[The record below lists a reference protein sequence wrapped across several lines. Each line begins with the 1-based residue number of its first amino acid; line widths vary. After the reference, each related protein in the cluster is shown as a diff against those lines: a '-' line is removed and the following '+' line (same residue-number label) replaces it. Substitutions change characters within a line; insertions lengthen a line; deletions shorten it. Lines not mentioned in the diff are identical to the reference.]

1 MFIFKVKELES
12 QLMIERKL
20 ARQHVDSKIAEQ
32 HQMKH
37 QEEQNNALMRPALAN
52 RPLGSQKN
60 FNDPVSGGWFKD
72 QVNSARPLMENNSLK
87 PSIPFCT
94 MESSIKYIDHGEKEN
109 NPEMAER
116 VLLPKRTG
124 RASIC
129 TMTPRVPLATA
140 SRRNSLIP
148 LPSIPSLTQLP
159 SPLLPKLTNQAD
171 QKDINNGESETNCLP
186 AQAYCESPKEVRSGV
201 KKIGSILRRS
211 LHKKVQVKSPLQQ
224 HMMRKVGV
232 NVGMEK
238 VRVSIGSRGRLL
250 AQRVQV
256 GSGRRGGGKEIQQK
270 NSHKEKER
278 GWI

>member
-1 MFIFKVKELES
+1 
-12 QLMIERKL
+12 MIERKL

-37 QEEQNNALMRPALAN
+37 QEEQSNALMRPALAN
-52 RPLGSQKN
+52 RPLGSLKN
-60 FNDPVSGGWFKD
+60 FNDPANGAWCKD
-72 QVNSARPLMENNSLK
+72 QPNPARPLMENNNILK
-87 PSIPFCT
+87 PYNIPFST
-94 MESSIKYIDHGEKEN
+94 MECSIKYIDQAEKEN
-109 NPEMAER
+109 NPDMMADTNNNKAAL
-116 VLLPKRTG
+116 LLPKRTG

-129 TMTPRVPLATA
+129 TMTPRVPSAMA

-148 LPSIPSLTQLP
+148 LPSVPGLTQLQ
-159 SPLLPKLTNQAD
+159 SPFLPKLTSQAD
-171 QKDINNGESETNCLP
+171 QIKDVNNGESETSCLP
-186 AQAYCESPKEVRSGV
+186 AQTHCESPKEVRSGV

-211 LHKKVQVKSPLQQ
+211 LHKRVQVKSPLQQ

-238 VRVSIGSRGRLL
+238 VRVSIGSRGRL

-256 GSGRRGGGKEIQQK
+256 GSGRRGGAAKEIQQK
-270 NSHKEKER
+270 NSQKEKER